1 MGALFN
7 TLTWD
12 GLTLSGD
19 ALVDRAIALRRDR
32 DDADWT
38 RSFQGLIDEL
48 ITSDGPL
55 VAHTSGTT
63 GPPKRITLD
72 REDLLA
78 SAQLTGKTFDLT
90 KGDRTLLC
98 LPCGF
103 IAGKLMVVRA
113 MVLGLDLHVI
123 DPRGSVLDQLDREDR
138 FRFTAMVPHQLQRA
152 LEEDPERV
160 NAQFDTILLGGG
172 PVGSTLSDL
181 VNTIGT
187 QVFQSYGSTETLT
200 HVALRALNGPDRS
213 DAFHALGPV
222 NFGLDVRGCLVVYT
236 PHLSTSQH
244 ITNDLVE
251 LIDATHFRWLGRVDN
266 VILSGGKKVFPER
279 LEARTAAVLPYPHYF
294 TATADERL
302 GQAVLLVLETEKTAQ
317 EVMPEVMTALMG
329 VLEKHELPRHV
340 RTVQGFTRTESGKVV
355 RRN

>member
-1 MGALFN
+1 MGAPLN
-7 TLTWD
+7 TLTLD

-19 ALVDRAIALRRDR
+19 ALVDLAIALRIDR
-32 DDADWT
+32 EDAEWT
-38 RSFQGLIDEL
+38 CSFQRLIDEL

-55 VAHTSGTT
+55 IAHTSGTT
-63 GPPKRITLD
+63 GPPKRIVLD
-72 REDLLA
+72 RVDLLA
-78 SAQLTGKTFDLT
+78 SAHLTGKTFGLT
-90 KGDRTLLC
+90 KGDRALLC

-103 IAGKLMVVRA
+103 IAGKMMVVRA

-123 DPRGSVLDQLDREDR
+123 DPRGSILDHLDREEH

-160 NAQFDTILLGGG
+160 NAQFNTILLGGG
-172 PVGSTLSDL
+172 PVGSMLLDL

-187 QVFQSYGSTETLT
+187 KVFQSYGSTETLT

-213 DAFHALGPV
+213 DAFRALGPV
-222 NFGLDVRGCLVVYT
+222 NFGLDVRGCLVIYT

-251 LIDATHFRWLGRVDN
+251 LIDTTHFRWLGRVDN
-266 VILSGGKKVFPER
+266 VILSGGKKVFPEQ
-279 LEARTAAVLPYPHYF
+279 LEARTATVLPYPHYF

-302 GQAVLLVLETEKTAQ
+302 GQAVVLVLETENTAK
-317 EVMPEVMTALMG
+317 EVMSDIMTALMQ

-340 RTVQGFTRTESGKVV
+340 RTVPGFIRTESGKLV